1 MREME
6 EALLKGYLISL
17 SIIMF
22 SGMLI
27 LMEIAMMELP
37 SDVKA
42 LSIAAVA
49 MIIIAAGAMVAT
61 LLRTHLS

>member
-1 MREME
+1 ME